1 MKKFLLVLAVAVSSV
16 LNAQLAFTSLNQSQN
31 KLLDQFG
38 IDYASL
44 QTRYIVSTGQL
55 SMISDVAIKKEM
67 KVAYDKFSKWN
78 TGRFEV
84 IPDTNSNI
92 NGEDLLKGRLLIND
106 YVRIGLNSNHKILQS
121 VQFNVTSSSIQT
133 IEIVEIFN
141 KTLKDRIEHLILVQ
155 DIYGYWDIFV
165 YDDNDI
171 TLLCTKCP
179 VS

>member
-1 MKKFLLVLAVAVSSV
+1 MKKLVVVLAVAFSGV
-16 LNAQLAFTSLNQSQN
+16 LNAQLAFTSLSQSQN

-55 SMISDVAIKKEM
+55 DLITDSDIKNEM
-67 KVAYDKFSKWN
+67 KVAYNKFSKWN
-78 TGRFEV
+78 VSRLEI

-92 NGEDLLKGRLLIND
+92 NGEDFLKGRLLID
-106 YVRIGLNSNHKILQS
+106 EYVRFGLNSNHKVLQS
-121 VQFNVTSSSIQT
+121 IRFDINNTNIKT

-155 DIYGYWDIFV
+155 DIYGYWDIFI
-165 YDDNDI
+165 YDVNDT
-171 TLLCTKCP
+171 TLDCP
-179 VS
+179 MCSAS

>member
-171 TLLCTKCP
+171 TLLCPMCP